1 MPVVK
6 DKDSDRE
13 DYLLQDD
20 NKTIFTATFVI
31 VALIIL
37 VIAVII
43 SGLYF
48 EWF

>member
-20 NKTIFTATFVI
+20 KKTVFTATFII
-31 VALIIL
+31 VALIVL

-43 SGLYF
+43 SGMYF
-48 EWF
+48 DWF